1 MDDDS
6 SRSSRSNGASAQR
19 GRSWKGFW
27 RSLRR
32 RGDGEATVRDTLEE
46 LIEDF
51 DEDEAPVEPMERV
64 LLANV
69 LNLRDLTVVDV
80 MVPRA
85 DIIAVDAA
93 VGIDELIEKFKT
105 ENHSRLPVYRDSLDD
120 CIGMVHIRDV
130 LGQRFGEDARD
141 LQFRLSDLVRPVLF
155 VAPSMRVLD
164 LLLEMRVKR
173 THMALVVDEYGG
185 IDGLLTIEDLVEEI
199 VGEIQ
204 DEHDD
209 EPEPQM
215 VERPDGAVLA
225 DARVELDEFED
236 RFGEIFTEEEKEDS
250 DTLGGLVF
258 SLAGRVPVR
267 GELVKHD
274 SGLIF
279 EVVDGDPRRVRRL
292 RIRNLD
298 TLNLPASAN
307 ED

>member
-32 RGDGEATVRDTLEE
+32 RGNGEATVRDTLEE

>member
-6 SRSSRSNGASAQR
+6 SRSARSNGNGAPR

-32 RGDGEATVRDTLEE
+32 RGNGEATVRDTLEE

-51 DEDEAPVEPMERV
+51 DEDEAPVEPMERL

-69 LNLRDLTVVDV
+69 LNLRDLTIVDV

-93 VGIDELIEKFKT
+93 IGIDELIEKFKA
-105 ENHSRLPVYRDSLDD
+105 ENHSRLPVYRETLDD

-130 LGQRFGEDARD
+130 LGQRVGDAARD
-141 LQFRLSDLVRPVLF
+141 AHFRLSDLVRPVLF

-236 RFGEIFTEEEKEDS
+236 RFGEIFTEDEKEDS

-298 TLNLPASAN
+298 VLEIPESAN